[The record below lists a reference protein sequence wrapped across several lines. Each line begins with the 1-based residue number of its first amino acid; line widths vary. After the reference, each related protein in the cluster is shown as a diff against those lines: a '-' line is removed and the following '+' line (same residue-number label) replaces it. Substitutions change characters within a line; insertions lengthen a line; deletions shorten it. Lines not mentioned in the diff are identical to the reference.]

1 MLDLIRQTF
10 HRLITSLS
18 FTRHRYLYA
27 QFNLEDRLT
36 GLIGPRGVGKTTLM
50 LQYIKEHLYADQK
63 TLYFSA
69 DNIYFSS
76 HSLIE
81 FVNQCYL
88 MDGIRIF
95 FMDEIHQYSNW
106 SQELKNIYDA
116 FPDIKIIFSG
126 SSSIDLVKG
135 GGDLSRRA
143 TLFYLHGLSFREYLN
158 FKTNSDFSAVDW
170 NTLLGKHHISVSP
183 EDAGFASSTKTEI
196 LKGERCIWAQQF
208 AGFPKLLGHFNDY
221 LQAGYYPFV
230 FENLGSY
237 HEKIAR
243 VIEKT
248 IFEDIAN
255 YYSLKTNNLHHFKK
269 ILNYLATIPPGSI
282 STHSIAKQLG
292 IDDKTTFQYLSIL
305 KETGLVR
312 FVPPYGKGKQ
322 LLSKPD
328 KIFLNNT
335 TLQYTLHQ
343 YLGTQQSDEKGARR
357 ELFFAQSVMNAGL
370 QLFTNTYVDFQVAGC
385 LFEIGGK
392 NKDTTQLNKTK
403 LPAFLV
409 KDDVLFG
416 GQHSIPLFYF
426 GFLY

>member
-1 MLDLIRQTF
+1 MLDLIQQTF

-18 FTRHRYLYA
+18 FTSHRYLYT
-27 QFNLEDRLT
+27 QFNLDDRLT

-50 LQYIKEHLYADQK
+50 LQYIKAHLYPGQA

-81 FVNQCYL
+81 FLNHCYL
-88 MDGIRIF
+88 IEGIRIF
-95 FMDEIHQYSNW
+95 FIDEVHQYPNW

-116 FPDIKIIFSG
+116 FPDVKIVFSG

-135 GGDLSRRA
+135 SGDLSRRA
-143 TLFYLHGLSFREYLN
+143 TLFHLHGLSFREYLN
-158 FKTNSDFSAVDW
+158 FKTNSDFSAIPW
-170 NTLLGKHHISVSP
+170 NMLLLKHQ
-183 EDAGFASSTKTEI
+183 A
-196 LKGERCIWAQQF
+196 WAQQL
-208 AGFPKLLGHFNDY
+208 AEFPKILGHFNDY
-221 LQAGYYPFV
+221 LQMGYYPFV
-230 FENLGSY
+230 FENLTSY

-282 STHSIAKQLG
+282 NTHSIAKQLG
-292 IDDKTTFQYLSIL
+292 IDDKTTFQYLTIL
-305 KETGLVR
+305 KDTGLVR
-312 FVPPYGKGKQ
+312 FVSPYSKGKQ

-335 TLQYTLHQ
+335 TLQFTLDQ
-343 YLGTQQSDEKGARR
+343 YLGTQQSDEKGNRR
-357 ELFFAQSVMNAGL
+357 ELFFAQSIMNAGL
-370 QLFTNTYVDFQVAGC
+370 QLFTNTYADFQVAGC
-385 LFEIGGK
+385 LFEVGGK
-392 NKDTTQLNKTK
+392 NKNTAQLTKTK

-416 GQHSIPLFYF
+416 SQNSMPLFYF